1 MSERGGDEEGRTMPR
16 DDPRP
21 AEPTGNPRPSPLE
34 LDPRPGVTRLNKRA
48 LALGIV
54 LLCLVVV
61 AAILSLGEVSR
72 KQQERAEEAPGPEA
86 TADPFWEKQPDG
98 VAQPPGA
105 PEPEKEPA
113 EGTPAGPTEREP
125 LVPAQIARSVEDPE
139 ARERRA
145 RLRRAMEARPRVPG
159 FQRGA
164 VAAAPPMTSRAGAP
178 SGPSGLAALDREI
191 LQSLGAGERE
201 PDGVLAQNN
210 QEGKRAFLE
219 GAGADDLAYESPY
232 RVRLP
237 ASPYEVVAGS
247 VIPAVLLTQANSDL
261 PGLLTAQV
269 RENVYD
275 SVTGHVLLIPQGTR
289 IVGVYDSSV
298 TFGQER
304 LLVAWQRLLFPDG
317 SKLNLGSMPGVD
329 LAGAA
334 GFRDRVNRH
343 TWRIWS
349 NALLLSVLSAGL
361 QLSQER
367 DSGDDG
373 SRAEDVRSTLSAA
386 LGQSLGDVVTHTLR
400 RNLNIQPRIEI
411 RPGYRFNVW
420 VQQDLVLPG
429 PYVSS

>member
-1 MSERGGDEEGRTMPR
+1 M
-16 DDPRP
+16 DDPKST
-21 AEPTGNPRPSPLE
+21 EPGPRPPPPPLE
-34 LDPRPGVTRLNKRA
+34 LDPRPRVTRLNKRA

-72 KQQERAEEAPGPEA
+72 EQRERAEEAPAPEA

-98 VAQPPGA
+98 VAQPPA
-105 PEPEKEPA
+105 PPEPEDEPG
-113 EGTPAGPTEREP
+113 ETTTPSGDGEP
-125 LVPAQIARSVEDPE
+125 LVPADLARPLEDPE
-139 ARERRA
+139 ERERKA
-145 RLRRAMEARPRVPG
+145 RLRRAMEARPHVPG

-164 VAAAPPMTSRAGAP
+164 VAVAAPPPRAARPG
-178 SGPSGLAALDREI
+178 GPSGLAALDREM
-191 LQSLGAGERE
+191 LESLGVGQRE
-201 PDGVLAQNN
+201 SDGVLAQNN

-219 GAGADDLAYESPY
+219 AAVADDLAYESPY
-232 RVRLP
+232 RLRLP

-275 SVTGHVLLIPQGTR
+275 SVTGNILLIPQGTR

-367 DSGDDG
+367 ESGDDG
-373 SRAEDVRSTLSAA
+373 SRADDVRSTLSAA
-386 LGQSLGDVVTHTLR
+386 LGQSLGQVVTDSVR
-400 RNLNIQPRIEI
+400 RNLNVQPRIEI

-420 VQQDLVLPG
+420 VQRDLVLPG
-429 PYVSS
+429 PYTSS

>member
-1 MSERGGDEEGRTMPR
+1 MATHDPITPEPGPEPR
-16 DDPRP
+16 SPRP
-21 AEPTGNPRPSPLE
+21 DLD
-34 LDPRPGVTRLNKRA
+34 LDPRPRVTRLNKRA

-72 KQQERAEEAPGPEA
+72 EQRDRAQETPGPEA

-98 VAQPPGA
+98 VAQPPA
-105 PEPEKEPA
+105 PTEPEAEPREA
-113 EGTPAGPTEREP
+113 PSPTHEGP
-125 LVPAQIARSVEDPE
+125 LVPARIARAAEDPE
-139 ARERRA
+139 ARERQA

-159 FQRGA
+159 FQRGT
-164 VAAAPPMTSRAGAP
+164 AAAATPARQSSSRSIGRP
-178 SGPSGLAALDREI
+178 LDLGSLDREV
-191 LQSLGAGERE
+191 LGSLGAGSSE
-201 PDGVLAQNN
+201 PNRVLSQNN
-210 QEGKRAFLE
+210 QTGKRAFLE
-219 GAGADDLAYESPY
+219 DATRDDLAYESPY

-237 ASPYEVVAGS
+237 ASPYEIVAGS
-247 VIPAVLLTQANSDL
+247 ILPAVLITQANSDL

-275 SVTGHVLLIPQGTR
+275 SVTGRELLIPQGTR
-289 IVGVYDSSV
+289 IVGVYDSQV

-304 LLVAWQRLLFPDG
+304 LLVAWQRLIFPDG

-334 GFRDRVNRH
+334 GFHDRVNRH

-349 NALLLSVLSAGL
+349 NALLLSVMSAGL

-367 DSGDDG
+367 DTGDEGNRGD
-373 SRAEDVRSTLSAA
+373 DVRSTLSAG
-386 LGQSLGDVVTHTLR
+386 LGQSLGEVVTDTLE
-400 RNLNIQPRIEI
+400 RNLNIQPRLEI

-420 VQQDLVLPG
+420 VQRDLVLPG
-429 PYVSS
+429 PYVAS